1 MVDPLWR
8 LVIVFVLVLAEAL
21 VTCMESAL
29 EKANES
35 FFEKKAEEEQDRKA
49 QRVLKLLEKENWYIN
64 AAQMVRTTMNIIIGA
79 IYSTGLLSYAKAA
92 GDFVGNDKNASGWF
106 GIFLALF
113 TVLLIFLVMFFGA
126 VIPGRL
132 AGRNPDKIAYRM
144 SGIMN
149 GLIQVCRPFIT
160 ILDGAMAVV
169 LWILQ
174 IKPEELEDNVTEE
187 EIISIVN
194 EGFEQGVLEDN
205 EVEMISNI
213 IELGEKE
220 VHDVMTHRK
229 KVVAV
234 NSEMSIEEALKF
246 MLDESYSRFPLY
258 EDEKDNIIGVLHLK
272 DITQYYVTGR
282 NLDAPLKNLA
292 REPYFVPDT
301 QDLDVLFE
309 NMQSKKI
316 QMAIAVD
323 EYGQMAGVVAM
334 EDILE
339 EIVGNIFDEYDVDE
353 RTIIKQGN
361 GRYIIK
367 GLADIEDVE
376 DELGIEI
383 EMDDF
388 ETLNGFLVYLLGHL
402 PVDKEKAVLSYGGY
416 RFHILDAK
424 DKMIRTVKAVKVT
437 KQPTENG
444 TEETDK

>member
-8 LVIVFVLVLAEAL
+8 LVIVLLLIMAEAF
-21 VTCMESAL
+21 VTYMENAL

-35 FFEKKAEEEQDRKA
+35 YFEKKVEEEQDKKA
-49 QRVLKLLEKENWYIN
+49 QVVLDLLEKENWYIN
-64 AAQMVRTTMNIIIGA
+64 AAQMVRTTMNLIIGA
-79 IYSTGLLSYAKAA
+79 IYSAGLLSYAKAA
-92 GDFVGNDKNASGWF
+92 GDYFSTDKNVTGWF
-106 GIFLALF
+106 FLFLVLF
-113 TVLLIFLVMFFGA
+113 TALLIFVVMFFGV

-132 AGRNPDKIAYRM
+132 AGKNPDRVAYRM
-144 SGIMN
+144 SGIMKKV
-149 GLIQVCRPFIT
+149 IQICRPFIA
-160 ILDGAMAVV
+160 ILDGAMAMV
-169 LWILQ
+169 LFVLQ

-213 IELGEKE
+213 IEFGEKE
-220 VHDVMTHRK
+220 VRDVMTHRK

-234 NSEMSIEEALKF
+234 NSEMTIEDALKF

-258 EDEKDNIIGVLHLK
+258 EDERDNIVGIIHLK
-272 DITQYYVTGR
+272 DVTQYYVAGR
-282 NLDAPLKNLA
+282 NLDAPLKSLA

-316 QMAIAVD
+316 HMAVAVD

-334 EDILE
+334 EDIIE

-367 GLADIEDVE
+367 GMAAIEDIE
-376 DELGIEI
+376 DELGIEV

-402 PVDKEKAVLSYGGY
+402 PADKEKAVLTYGGY

-424 DKMIRTVKAVKVT
+424 NNMIRTVKAVKET
-437 KQPTENG
+437 KRPQKED
-444 TEETDK
+444 EEKES